1 MEKIRLLIIDENPA
15 VRQALETRLR
25 AFSQIEL
32 LAVARDFQEGTRM
45 ARELHPDVILLEPKV
60 RYAYG
65 QDPILHLDKLANGR
79 TPHSHSPGIIVLTS
93 YMDEAEREA
102 AIQAGA
108 RRYLLKHIDSTQL
121 VAEIEAVNQEANPD
135 YQPQSTSPLSHRRQA
150 VMKKQ
155 LVKDWMSANVITIS
169 TTTTLPE
176 AHKLMIEHQIRRLPI
191 MKDGRL
197 VGMVTRGDIRGA
209 EPSDATS
216 LSIWEIN
223 YLLSRLKI
231 EEIMTVQPI
240 AIRDTATVGEVAE
253 LMLTHKVSG
262 LPVLNEQGDL
272 VGIITE
278 SDIFRMVVAD
288 WRENN

>member
-1 MEKIRLLIIDENPA
+1 MEKIRLLIIDENRA

-32 LAVARDFQEGTRM
+32 LAVAGDFQEGVQF
-45 ARELHPDVILLEPKV
+45 AHELHPDVILLEPKV
-60 RYAYG
+60 RYDYG
-65 QDPILHLDKLANGR
+65 HDPIVQLGKLANGR
-79 TPHSHSPGIIVLTS
+79 TTGTHTPGIIVLTS

-108 RRYLLKHIDSTQL
+108 HRYLLKHIDSTRL
-121 VAEIEAVNQEANPD
+121 VAEIEAVNEEVCPG
-135 YQPQSTSPLSHRRQA
+135 PSRRQ
-150 VMKKQ
+150 VSMKKQ
-155 LVKDWMSANVITIS
+155 LVKDWMTVNVITIIPD
-169 TTTTLPE
+169 TTLPE
-176 AHKLMIEHQIRRLPI
+176 AHKLMIEHQIRRLPVV
-191 MKDGRL
+191 KNGRL
-197 VGMVTRGDIRGA
+197 VGMVTRGDVRGA

-240 AIRDTATVGEVAE
+240 TTHNTATIGEVAE
-253 LMLTHKVSG
+253 LMLSHKISG
-262 LPVLNEQGDL
+262 LPVLNERDEL

-278 SDIFRMVVAD
+278 SDIFRMVVAQ
-288 WRENN
+288 WRNDEA